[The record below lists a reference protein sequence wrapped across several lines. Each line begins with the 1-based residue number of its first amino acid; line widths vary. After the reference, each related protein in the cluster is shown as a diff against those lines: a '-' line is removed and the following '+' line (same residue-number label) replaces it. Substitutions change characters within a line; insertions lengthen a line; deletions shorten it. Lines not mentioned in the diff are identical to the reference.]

1 MIDKTEKLFKKL
13 DTKFKNI
20 IETDEF
26 AQLFVETIKMGENQF
41 YQTSKIAV
49 KRFDR
54 KFIDTLEGFFP
65 HLDQVVRDPKRFI
78 KTYHDV
84 VDIEKAKKTDQN
96 SVRHLA
102 ANSHLV
108 RSFDQGVIQ
117 PKKIQTV
124 MSEDEF
130 GIYENRFIKT
140 LIEKLFT
147 FIEKRYQLIKEQM
160 NVASE
165 RHFRVDSN
173 IQTGPSKVK
182 FGLEIDMSDTVSE
195 DDVETENMILFERLE
210 MLRQMVIAFRG
221 SKFMDNVKHAK
232 TIVPPIMQ
240 TNIMMMEPNYRKCFE
255 LWQYIDSYE
264 SLGFTLDIEEKIENF
279 SDEYIQE
286 IYNTILL
293 AYATIKNNQRRVF
306 KLDNYQAIK
315 ERKRVSKP
323 KVTKKFKYARDEF
336 GEIIEVEEI
345 AKLTDKQR
353 DVLEKKIDKE
363 KERIATQKAKEAE
376 KARLAKEKEKE
387 QAKKLKD
394 KEKEK
399 ARLEKEKEKE
409 KARLAALK
417 EKEKEKARLAKE
429 KEKEKA
435 KLAAQKAKEAEKAK
449 LAKEKEAEKA
459 RLAKEKEAEKAK
471 LAKEKDA
478 VVAQEQK
485 AATTPKKSTTTKSS
499 STKPKSTT
507 PKKAMTP
514 EEKAKAAEKAKLA
527 KEKEREKIKLQKQ
540 KEREKEKARLEKEK
554 EKEKARI
561 AKEKELIREKEKL
574 ARQLEKEAEKV
585 RLQKERAAE
594 RLAQKQAALAI
605 KQVDEENVK
614 PKREESIV
622 EQDEII
628 VPIENLV
635 VEQEVV
641 DSKEESTHSIV
652 SMDTMIAPQLV
663 DAVSTVQEAID
674 ETEPISTEDMEPVVI
689 QEPTLNSDKEFK
701 KEEELEPSETDEID
715 EEIPSE
721 PVRSISGLFGGLSKT
736 DSTQQPTQKTIDPV
750 VLAPTKEEIVQ
761 VDQMIEE
768 KSIHEYDT
776 NPNDNVTFFALD
788 LGLEEEK
795 PKQPVKSKVKVDKP
809 REDKSHYFEK
819 ESVVDH
825 PVQPKAVVER
835 RFQESKPTFIQ
846 PTSQP
851 AKNPEQNIYDIL
863 DDEEVEYVTDIEVSL
878 EALEPAEKKLSKQEQ
893 KILKL
898 RQKLEKMLEK
908 NSQK

>member
-306 KLDNYQAIK
+306 KLDNYQSIK

-387 QAKKLKD
+387 QAKKLK
-394 KEKEK
+394 
-399 ARLEKEKEKE
+399 
-409 KARLAALK
+409 

-471 LAKEKDA
+471 LAKEKEA
-478 VVAQEQK
+478 VVAKEQK
-485 AATTPKKSTTTKSS
+485 ATTTPKKLTTTKSS

-527 KEKEREKIKLQKQ
+527 KEKEREKMKLQKQ

-574 ARQLEKEAEKV
+574 ARQLEKEAEKI
-585 RLQKERAAE
+585 RLQKERVAE

-614 PKREESIV
+614 PKQEENIV

-641 DSKEESTHSIV
+641 DSKEESTHSVV
-652 SMDTMIAPQLV
+652 SMDTMIAPQLA
-663 DAVSTVQEAID
+663 DSVSTVQETID
-674 ETEPISTEDMEPVVI
+674 EVEPISTDVI
-689 QEPTLNSDKEFK
+689 EHVAIQDLTINSVKEIE
-701 KEEELEPSETDEID
+701 KEEELEPSEADEID

-721 PVRSISGLFGGLSKT
+721 PVHSISGLFGGISKPEP
-736 DSTQQPTQKTIDPV
+736 TQQPTQKTIDPV
-750 VLAPTKEEIVQ
+750 VLVPTTDEIVQ
-761 VDQMIEE
+761 MDQMIEE

-788 LGLEEEK
+788 LGLEDEK
-795 PKQPVKSKVKVDKP
+795 PKQPVKSKVKADKP

-825 PVQPKAVVER
+825 PIQPKAVVER

-851 AKNPEQNIYDIL
+851 AKSPEQNIYDIL
-863 DDEEVEYVTDIEVSL
+863 DDEEVEYITDIEVSL
-878 EALEPAEKKLSKQEQ
+878 ETLEPSEKKLSKQEQ